1 MPSMKVASVNLS
13 FFIFRWWKDKNMC
26 CDVYL
31 LYKWVTTGNISKLVW
46 FSFFSNFIGLLII
59 NIVWLSPHTAD
70 SARPCNPRF
79 FFVCF
84 FLSGCIPGSRQR
96 CSCAVSSSAGRRPC
110 VFSILPH
117 LAFRHATMTQWCR
130 VTGQAGQWLFVSIQI
145 NHSLFWTDNAIN
157 VWKGHGVRSSQAW
170 WGEWWGQRSDGNT
183 LDWLTCIFT
192 RRRKKNDTKKE
203 PWWSTFS
210 ERRD

>member
-1 MPSMKVASVNLS
+1 MKRHKRVVMCIYYKMSHYRKYIKTCMIFL
-13 FFIFRWWKDKNMC
+13 FFKLHWFIYNWYC
-26 CDVYL
+26 
-31 LYKWVTTGNISKLVW
+31 VTFTPHCW
-46 FSFFSNFIGLLII
+46 FCSTLQPQVFL
-59 NIVWLSPHTAD
+59 
-70 SARPCNPRF
+70 
-79 FFVCF
+79 F

-96 CSCAVSSSAGRRPC
+96 CSCAASSSAGRRPC